1 MAAYQIKNEAS
12 NIIKIEASS
21 RINNVGIKKEPNEDE
36 WNPVIVSAAEL
47 FKTDEM
53 SREEYLTWIVQQ
65 HGFCYSIEGDTPERS
80 YTTEE
85 IQAEVDR
92 QYQQRQDEYDSQ
104 DRHHN
109 LEFNMYQ
116 SSLCTQGTSESNKYH
131 FGPIPDEYESY
142 YSAPFKQTMD
152 WDRFYEDSEKPQL
165 INPMTKIGCG
175 KWWMYEKDEVLPPAF
190 KILKKRELNFL
201 NPHGIIF

>member
-12 NIIKIEASS
+12 NKIKIEASS

-80 YTTEE
+80 YTTQE
-85 IQAEVDR
+85 IQAECDR
-92 QYQQRQDEYDSQ
+92 QYHDNVEWNKYE
-104 DRHHN
+104 
-109 LEFNMYQ
+109 LNM
-116 SSLCTQGTSESNKYH
+116 CTQGT
-131 FGPIPDEYESY
+131 FDDDEWNPVIV
-142 YSAPFKQTMD
+142 SAA
-152 WDRFYEDSEKPQL
+152 E
-165 INPMTKIGCG
+165 
-175 KWWMYEKDEVLPPAF
+175 
-190 KILKKRELNFL
+190 
-201 NPHGIIF
+201 